1 MAIRCRATVVYHKLC
16 GHYKTLDKHCTE
28 SCSPLDIEGNLKCNS
43 ILPLEIKFDFVND
56 RCHDSGCFEQRLV
69 QPTNPYRSVFVR
81 KTIEAYEAQH
91 PEVVRWDRSLE
102 NRARH
107 VRETHYEQRRTMSKY
122 DGVHILDLT
131 APKEKMLK
139 TLASVVR
146 KRGRHTCGVCQ
157 ELLRDAQMDDQ
168 GNPAVIP
175 ERGIARR
182 LPCNHVFHIECLVQA
197 FMTNTICPYCRRD
210 DWQVYIFNG
219 TERPAFRHFLE
230 DILQTSGFVPE
241 GGLNKDQNEQPVDGR
256 LKLKPFSSPP
266 ANQPDR
272 WGDDNDSEEIRQEE
286 EAYYRR
292 YLDTQA
298 LYAAA
303 AKVPFVPTHLENLMY
318 HVADSISAYD
328 DAYEFLL
335 VKQQEDVDAPSLETA
350 HQSLQTARTNRNS
363 LLTELRKHFDASA
376 QQQGEFRAPIN
387 RYIRRINEQIAS
399 DSLDGAEYPPMLIA
413 EV

>member
-210 DWQVYIFNG
+210 DW
-219 TERPAFRHFLE
+219 
-230 DILQTSGFVPE
+230 
-241 GGLNKDQNEQPVDGR
+241 
-256 LKLKPFSSPP
+256 
-266 ANQPDR
+266 
-272 WGDDNDSEEIRQEE
+272 
-286 EAYYRR
+286 
-292 YLDTQA
+292 
-298 LYAAA
+298 
-303 AKVPFVPTHLENLMY
+303 
-318 HVADSISAYD
+318 
-328 DAYEFLL
+328 
-335 VKQQEDVDAPSLETA
+335 
-350 HQSLQTARTNRNS
+350 
-363 LLTELRKHFDASA
+363 
-376 QQQGEFRAPIN
+376 
-387 RYIRRINEQIAS
+387 
-399 DSLDGAEYPPMLIA
+399 
-413 EV
+413 